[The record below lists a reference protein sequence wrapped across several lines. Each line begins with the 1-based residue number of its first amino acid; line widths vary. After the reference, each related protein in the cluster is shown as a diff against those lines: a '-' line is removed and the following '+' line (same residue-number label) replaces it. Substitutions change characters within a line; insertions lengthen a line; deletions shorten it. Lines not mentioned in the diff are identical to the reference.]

1 MKKADYDIIVVGAGP
16 AGSVTAYHAAKK
28 GARVMMIEK
37 RQEIGASLRCAEG
50 ISKEGLAKS
59 KIRVDR
65 SWVSAEISG
74 AKLVSPCGNSLRLD
88 ESNAGNEV
96 GLVLNRHLFDKALA
110 ADAARAG
117 TEIRLKTAATG
128 LIKEGGVVK
137 GVVGTSYG
145 ESFKATAKCVV
156 GADGYESQVGRW
168 GGLETKLKMN
178 DISSCFQYRLTNI
191 DVEPNFCE
199 FQLGS
204 VAPGG
209 YAWIFPK
216 GGDTANVGL
225 GVLGS
230 KLKKKGEVK
239 AYLDRFIKNDV
250 RLKHGQPLEALAAAV
265 SVSPPVEKSVA
276 DGLLLVGDAA
286 RVIDPITGG
295 GIANGC
301 IQGVF
306 AGQVLGECAESGDF
320 SNEALQKYEKI
331 WRDELENK
339 LWRNWMVKEKLITLP
354 DKTLDDIVKVLSESD
369 LKSMSVYS
377 LLAALKVKLPDLVKE
392 FQEFI

>member
-1 MKKADYDIIVVGAGP
+1 MKTDYDIIVVGAGP
-16 AGSVTAYHAAKK
+16 AGSVTACHAARK
-28 GARVMMIEK
+28 GARVLMIEK

-50 ISKEGLAKS
+50 ISREGLAKS
-59 KIRVDR
+59 KIVVDR
-65 SWVSAEISG
+65 TWVSAEISG
-74 AKLVSPCGNSLRLD
+74 AKLVSPCGNSLRLN
-88 ESNAGNEV
+88 ERNAGNEV

-117 TEIRLKTAATG
+117 TEIKLKTSATG

-145 ESFKATAKCVV
+145 EPFKATAKCVV

-168 GGLETKLKMN
+168 GGLDTTLKAS
-178 DISSCFQYRLTNI
+178 DITTCFQYRMTNLK
-191 DVEPNFCE
+191 VEPNFCE
-199 FQLGS
+199 FLLGS

-230 KLKKKGEVK
+230 RLKKKGEVK
-239 AYLDRFIKNDV
+239 AYLDKFIKNDE

-295 GIANGC
+295 GIANSC

-306 AGQVLGECAESGDF
+306 AGKVLGECAEAGDF
-320 SNEALQKYEKI
+320 SNAALQRYEKL

-339 LWRNWMVKEKLITLP
+339 LYRNWMVKEKLITLS
-354 DKTLDDIVKVLSESD
+354 DQTLDDIVKVLSESD
-369 LKSMSVYS
+369 LTSMSVYS
-377 LLAALKVKLPDLVKE
+377 LLAALKEKLPDLVKE
-392 FQEFI
+392 FEQFI

>member
-1 MKKADYDIIVVGAGP
+1 MKKTDYDIIVVGAGP
-16 AGSVTAYHAAKK
+16 AGSVTACHAAKK
-28 GARVMMIEK
+28 GVRVLMIEK
-37 RQEIGASLRCAEG
+37 RQEIGAPLRCAEG

-59 KIRVDR
+59 KIVVDR
-65 SWVSAEISG
+65 SWVSAEIAG
-74 AKLVSPCGNSLRLD
+74 AKLVSPCGNTLQLD
-88 ESNAGNEV
+88 ERNAGNEV
-96 GLVLNRHLFDKALA
+96 GLVLNRHLFDKAMA

-117 TEIRLKTAATG
+117 AEIQLKTAATG
-128 LIKEGGVVK
+128 LMIECGVVK

-145 ESFKATAKCVV
+145 EPFKATAKCVV

-168 GGLETKLKMN
+168 GGLETTLKTS
-178 DISSCFQYRLTNI
+178 DITSCFQYRMTNI
-191 DVEPNFCE
+191 NVEPNFCE
-199 FQLGS
+199 FLLGS

-230 KLKKKGEVK
+230 RLKKKGEVK
-239 AYLDRFIKNDV
+239 AYLDKFIKNDE
-250 RLKHGQPLEALAAAV
+250 RLKHGQPLEAVAAAV

-276 DGLLLVGDAA
+276 NGLLLVGDAA

-306 AGQVLGECAESGDF
+306 AGQVLGECSEAGDF
-320 SNEALQKYEKI
+320 SEAALQKYEKL

-354 DKTLDDIVKVLSESD
+354 DKTLDDVVKVLSESD
-369 LKSMSVYS
+369 LKTMSVYS
-377 LLAALKVKLPDLVKE
+377 LLAALKEKLPELVKE

>member
-1 MKKADYDIIVVGAGP
+1 MKTDYDIIVVGAGP
-16 AGSVTAYHAAKK
+16 AGSVTACHAARK
-28 GARVMMIEK
+28 GARVLMIEK

-50 ISKEGLAKS
+50 ISREGLAKS
-59 KIRVDR
+59 KIVVDR
-65 SWVSAEISG
+65 IWVSAEISG
-74 AKLVSPCGNSLRLD
+74 AKLVSPCGNSLRLN
-88 ESNAGNEV
+88 ERNAGNEV

-117 TEIRLKTAATG
+117 TEIKLKTSATG
-128 LIKEGGVVK
+128 LIKKGGVVG
-137 GVVGTSYG
+137 GVIGTSYG
-145 ESFKATAKCVV
+145 EPFKATAKCVV

-168 GGLETKLKMN
+168 GGLDTTLKAS
-178 DISSCFQYRLTNI
+178 DITSCFQYRMTNLK
-191 DVEPNFCE
+191 VEPNFCE
-199 FQLGS
+199 FLLGS

-230 KLKKKGEVK
+230 RLKKKGEVK
-239 AYLDRFIKNDV
+239 AYLDKFIKNDE

-265 SVSPPVEKSVA
+265 SVSPPVEKSVT

-295 GIANGC
+295 GIANSC
-301 IQGVF
+301 IQGVY
-306 AGQVLGECAESGDF
+306 AGQVLGECAEAGDF
-320 SNEALQKYEKI
+320 SDAALQRYEKL

-339 LWRNWMVKEKLITLP
+339 LWRNWMVKEKLITLS
-354 DKTLDDIVKVLSESD
+354 DKTLDDIVKVLSDSD

-377 LLAALKVKLPDLVKE
+377 LLAALKEKLPDLVKE
-392 FQEFI
+392 FEQFI

>member
-1 MKKADYDIIVVGAGP
+1 MKTDYDIIIVGAGP
-16 AGSVTAYHAAKK
+16 AGSMTACHAAKK
-28 GARVMMIEK
+28 GARVLLIEK

-50 ISKEGLAKS
+50 ISREGLEKS
-59 KIRVDR
+59 KIVVDR
-65 SWVSAEISG
+65 TWVSAEISG
-74 AKLVSPCGNSLRLD
+74 AKLVSPCGNSLRLN
-88 ESNAGNEV
+88 ERNAGNEV
-96 GLVLNRHLFDKALA
+96 GLVLNRNLFDKALA

-117 TEIRLKTAATG
+117 TEIQLKTSATG
-128 LIKEGGVVK
+128 LIIKSGVVK
-137 GVVGTSYG
+137 GIVGTSYG
-145 ESFKATAKCVV
+145 EPFKATAKCVV

-168 GGLETKLKMN
+168 GGLDTTLKTS
-178 DISSCFQYRLTNI
+178 DITTCFQYRMTNI
-191 DVEPNFCE
+191 KIEPNFCE
-199 FQLGS
+199 FLLGS

-239 AYLDRFIKNDV
+239 AYLDKFIKNDD

-301 IQGVF
+301 IQGVI
-306 AGQVLGECAESGDF
+306 AGKVLGECAQAGDF
-320 SNEALQKYEKI
+320 SDAALQRYEKL

-377 LLAALKVKLPDLVKE
+377 LLAALKEKLPDLVKE
-392 FQEFI
+392 FEEFI